1 MTKDIQSVV
10 TQLVTEIC
18 IKRGLKDKPTSETS
32 LVKSDIIDSL
42 GLITFA
48 AKLEEVFGITIS
60 VPDMH
65 LKNFENIELICEFVR
80 SKLSN
85 V

>member
-1 MTKDIQSVV
+1 MTKDIQAVV

-18 IKRGLKDKPTSETS
+18 IKRGLKDKLTSDTS

-48 AKLEEVFGITIS
+48 AKLEEEFGIRIS

-80 SKLSN
+80 SKLSKA
-85 V
+85 